1 MSGICA
7 GVCIFNCVNIH
18 LPLCSRM
25 ALLVFMAGIYSTGCY
40 VLDWLLN
47 ILIPDRSMRLFIYL
61 MYFQKVLGYSI
72 Y

>member
-1 MSGICA
+1 
-7 GVCIFNCVNIH
+7 
-18 LPLCSRM
+18 M